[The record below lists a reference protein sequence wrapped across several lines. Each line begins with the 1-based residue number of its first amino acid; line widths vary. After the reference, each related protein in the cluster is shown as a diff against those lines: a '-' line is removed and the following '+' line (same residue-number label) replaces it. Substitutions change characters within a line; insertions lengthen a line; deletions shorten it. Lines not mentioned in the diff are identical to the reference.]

1 MEMFDE
7 VKAVK
12 VEMVNGKPR
21 VTDEQTVAGMDAE
34 AMDEACR
41 AFVAAEK
48 RFRYIDAHPDVVSN
62 PRLNVQWWDC
72 LEQMYLADKKVWRLF
87 IGPQPTSA
95 DNMLYARFRERL
107 LAGKSL
113 RPDS

>member
-1 MEMFDE
+1 MEMFDTITE
-7 VKAVK
+7 TRIEADGTAQVST
-12 VEMVNGKPR
+12 MY
-21 VTDEQTVAGMDAE
+21 DQSE

-41 AFVAAEK
+41 EFVAAER

-62 PRLNVQWWDC
+62 PRLNVQWWEL
-72 LEQMYLADKKVWRLF
+72 LEVMYLCDKKVWRLF
-87 IGPQPTSA
+87 IGPQPTMA